1 MKPKLKKLKIK
12 IYADGADLNYI
23 KRLNKFNFIRGFTT
37 NPSLIKQSGYKRYMD
52 YARELLKI
60 VKKKPVSL
68 EIFSNNYEQMIE
80 DSLKLSKLAKNVYV
94 KIPILNT
101 DGKITIDLINE
112 LNAKGIKLNI
122 TAIFTIEQVKKI
134 IKNIKNPRDIILSVF
149 AGRVADTGRDP
160 KVLMKKV
167 QQIIK
172 KNYRTLWASTR
183 ETYSIYEANK
193 CNTDIITVPH
203 SILKKFNLVGKPL
216 NRYSL
221 ETVKMFYD
229 DAKSKGYSL
238 SE

>member
-12 IYADGADLNYI
+12 IYADGADLDNI
-23 KRLNKFNFIRGFTT
+23 RQMNKFNFIKGFTT

-52 YARELLKI
+52 YARELLQI

-68 EIFSNNYEQMIE
+68 EIFSNKYEQMIE
-80 DSLKLSKLAKNVYV
+80 DSLKLSKLSKNVYV

-101 DGKITIDLINE
+101 DGKITTDLINE
-112 LNAKGIKLNI
+112 LNSKGIKLNI

-134 IKNIKNPRDIILSVF
+134 IRNIKNPRDIILSIF

-160 KVLMKKV
+160 KVLMRQV
-167 QQIIK
+167 QKIIK

-183 ETYSIYEANK
+183 EIYSIYDANN

-203 SILKKFNLVGKPL
+203 TILKKLDLVGKPL
-216 NRYSL
+216 NSYSL
-221 ETVKMFYD
+221 ETVKMFYE

>member
-1 MKPKLKKLKIK
+1 MKPKLKKLKTK
-12 IYADGADLNYI
+12 IYADGADLNNI
-23 KRLNKFNFIRGFTT
+23 KRMNKFNFIKGFTT

-68 EIFSNNYEQMIE
+68 EIFSNKYEQMIK
-80 DSLKLSKLAKNVYV
+80 DSLKLSKLSKNVYV

-101 DGKITIDLINE
+101 DGKITTDLIND

-134 IKNIKNPRDIILSVF
+134 IKDVKNPRDIILSIF

-167 QQIIK
+167 QKIIK

-183 ETYSIYEANK
+183 EIYSIYEADD
-193 CNTDIITVPH
+193 CNTNIITVPH
-203 SILKKFNLVGKPL
+203 AILKKLNLVGKPL
-216 NRYSL
+216 DRYSL

-229 DAKSKGYSL
+229 DAKSKRYSL